1 MSLQFLKNKKESIT
15 QIIWFV
21 VVAALFI
28 FSFKLLRN
36 GELQTVLENLGFW
49 APFLV
54 VVLKMSTLIIAP
66 LGGTPI
72 YVLSGAVFGPTLGF
86 ILVMIGDI
94 FGSSVCFFIS
104 RRYGERVLKTFVG
117 ESNVEKVLQT
127 VNIISTTKSFTKA
140 RLGFVSMPELLSYA
154 AGLSKIKFSTFTLI
168 NSLFYVPTV
177 FLYVFFGAALVELS
191 VKYFFILPSILII
204 FSISGFLLLYKD
216 YEKVEGM

>member
-21 VVAALFI
+21 VVTALFV
-28 FSFKLLRN
+28 FSFKLLRS

-54 VVLKMSTLIIAP
+54 IVLKMTTLIIAP

-86 ILVMIGDI
+86 ILVMVGDI
-94 FGSSVCFFIS
+94 LGSSVCFFIS
-104 RRYGERVLKTFVG
+104 RKYGERVLKTFVG
-117 ESNVEKVLQT
+117 ENNLDQVLKT
-127 VNIISTTKSFTKA
+127 VNIISTTKSFIKA

-168 NSLFYVPTV
+168 NSIFYVPVV

-191 VKYFFILPSILII
+191 VKYFFILPSIILI